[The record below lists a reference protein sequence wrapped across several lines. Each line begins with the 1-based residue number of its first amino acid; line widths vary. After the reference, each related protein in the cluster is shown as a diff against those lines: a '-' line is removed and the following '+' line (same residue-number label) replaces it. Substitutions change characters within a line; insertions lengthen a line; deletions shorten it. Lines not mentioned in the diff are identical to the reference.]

1 LFNTGF
7 SNMNKIAGNIFGLLV
22 IAGIV
27 IYFVSEVK
35 KPVKK
40 PQVVA

>member
-1 LFNTGF
+1 
-7 SNMNKIAGNIFGLLV
+7 MNKIAGNIFGLLV

-35 KPVKK
+35 KPVPK
-40 PQVVA
+40 PKLV